1 MNKTE
6 TGRSVPG
13 KREEEAEVRRC
24 ENASFLRLYGILY
37 NYVAKIENSSRKRGK
52 DVI

>member
-13 KREEEAEVRRC
+13 KREEAEVRRC
-24 ENASFLRLYGILY
+24 ETASFLRLYGILY